1 MTYIILS
8 NAEMVKV
15 PEGADP
21 DAVRRMNERRLARE
35 AQPTKTTRH
44 YSTRHAP
51 RTGKREQQYRA
62 QAALTNGFLA
72 AIERAQEEITE

>member
-21 DAVRRMNERRLARE
+21 DAVRQMNERRLARE
-35 AQPTKTTRH
+35 AQPVKITRH
-44 YSTRHAP
+44 YSPRHA
-51 RTGKREQQYRA
+51 TGKREQQYRA
-62 QAALTNGFLA
+62 QAALSNGFLA
-72 AIERAQEEITE
+72 AIERAQEEIE